1 LSTTVSIVRC
11 QTYHEE
17 IVYQKVKE
25 AIDHLGGIKNFVSP
39 GEKIL
44 LKPNL
49 AIGRPPEK
57 CVTTHPLVIKA
68 TAQLVKEVS
77 AIPLI
82 GDSPMLGSA
91 EKAAKRCGI
100 EEIARELGVEIV
112 EFEPITLQNHK
123 GKIFKS
129 LTIGKII
136 KEVDKIINLPKLKT
150 HAFMLLTLSVKN
162 MLGCVPGTCK
172 GQWHVK
178 TYKAGKE
185 YFAQLLLDLNLLVNP
200 VLTIVDGVIA
210 MEGMGPGFGD
220 PRHLGLFIA
229 GTDGVAVDRIISEII
244 NVEPEKCPIL
254 RVAIEKDYGFG
265 KLEQIDILGERLE
278 DVRVVD
284 FKLPQKE
291 EVFERMPNIFKK
303 FLKTQLTIHPII
315 NQKECENCEMCLRT
329 CPMNCISSENG
340 KLKIDEHN
348 CIQCLCCLEI
358 CPKGAIDLT
367 PGGIL
372 KIYNGLQKIIGKG

>member
-1 LSTTVSIVRC
+1 LSTSVSIVTC
-11 QTYHEE
+11 QTYQEE
-17 IVYQKVKE
+17 MVYQKVKE
-25 AIDHLGGIKNFVSP
+25 AVDLLGGIKNFVSP
-39 GEKIL
+39 EEKIL

-57 CVTTHPLVIKA
+57 CVTTHPLVVKA
-68 TAQLVKEVS
+68 IALLVKE
-77 AIPLI
+77 AGATPLI

-91 EKAAKRCGI
+91 EKAANKCGI
-100 EEIARELGVEIV
+100 EEIARELGINIV
-112 EFEPITLQNHK
+112 EFEPITMQNPE
-123 GKIFKS
+123 GKIFTS

-136 KEVDKIINLPKLKT
+136 KEVDRVINLPKLKT
-150 HAFMLLTLSVKN
+150 HAFTLLTLSVKN
-162 MLGCVPGTCK
+162 MLGCIPGSRK

-244 NVEPEKCPIL
+244 NVEPAHSPIL
-254 RVAIEKDYGFG
+254 KVAIEKGYGIG
-265 KLEQIDILGERLE
+265 KLEEIDIVGEKLN

-284 FKLPQKE
+284 FKLPHKE

-303 FLKTQLTIHPII
+303 FLKAQLTIHPVI
-315 NQKECENCEMCLRT
+315 NQEECEVCEMCLRT
-329 CPMNCISSENG
+329 CPMNCISSENE
-340 KLKIDEHN
+340 KLKIDEHE

-358 CPKGAIDLT
+358 CPHGAIDLT
-367 PGGIL
+367 PGGL
-372 KIYNGLQKIIGKG
+372 LNIYNSIQKIIGKG